1 MLGLLCYTI
10 SFYGIS
16 REKRIKIDLV
26 HDDVQKNLIKEV
38 ETIQG
43 VQQMLQKTLDQVTE
57 QVRLDY
63 ATWFVFIQ
71 K

>member
-1 MLGLLCYTI
+1 MTDKDLHN
-10 SFYGIS
+10 F

-43 VQQMLQKTLDQVTE
+43 VQQMLQKTMDQVTE
-57 QVRLDY
+57 QVR
-63 ATWFVFIQ
+63 
-71 K
+71 

>member
-1 MLGLLCYTI
+1 MEQLWVSY
-10 SFYGIS
+10 

-43 VQQMLQKTLDQVTE
+43 VQQMLQKTLEQVTE
-57 QVRLDY
+57 QVR
-63 ATWFVFIQ
+63 
-71 K
+71 